1 MCCGGCYTYFSREI
15 RNRNHFLLFV
25 VVRLVYIA
33 SSFKKNHRR
42 KMVIMVVLL
51 LRTEMVAYEE
61 EATFILR
68 PMTRHSLRKFHCS
81 INTSAPGHPSIS
93 PYLTNR
99 GSCLL
104 TTCGMSLRK
113 QCHSIILLHGDHS
126 RKYIGFMLFFTVFH
140 NIANITLVML
150 FSIYVKDCC
159 T

>member
-1 MCCGGCYTYFSREI
+1 MAAVTRTFLEKFAIATTSSSSSSCGWFT
-15 RNRNHFLLFV
+15 LL
-25 VVRLVYIA
+25 LL
-33 SSFKKNHRR
+33 FKKNHRR

-81 INTSAPGHPSIS
+81 INTSATGHPSIS

-150 FSIYVKDCC
+150 FSIDVKDCC